1 MCALRQYLLPY
12 TIRKM
17 PNKSKSRPNSRK
29 STASSQEKPS
39 VLLDD
44 DGFTSILM
52 KTKQPSSRKTTPKS
66 ADSTRPEFLEPLSP
80 KPIPSPWDVLGMTE
94 PEYHAMQQ
102 RVSKMYKEMDKK
114 AYQEALLEELSDP
127 GYWKGRIELLER
139 EREFFNKKRGWS
151 AADIACVDS
160 IDAQIHECEDEL
172 DRIYAEVDRLEDMY
186 D

>member
-1 MCALRQYLLPY
+1 
-12 TIRKM
+12 M
-17 PNKSKSRPNSRK
+17 PNNSKSKSKSRPNSRK
-29 STASSQEKPS
+29 STQEKPT
-39 VLLDD
+39 VVLDD
-44 DGFTSILM
+44 DGFASILV
-52 KTKQPSSRKTTPKS
+52 KTKQPSSRKTTPT
-66 ADSTRPEFLEPLSP
+66 STDTPGPLDTKRPEFLEPLSP
-80 KPIPSPWDVLGMTE
+80 KPILSPNPWDVLGMAE
-94 PEYHAMQQ
+94 PEYDAMQQ

-114 AYQEALLEELSDP
+114 AYQDALLEELSDP

-172 DRIYAEVDRLEDMY
+172 ERIYAEADRLEDMY

>member
-1 MCALRQYLLPY
+1 
-12 TIRKM
+12 M
-17 PNKSKSRPNSRK
+17 PKSRPTSRK
-29 STASSQEKPS
+29 STQGNPT
-39 VLLDD
+39 VVLDD
-44 DGFTSILM
+44 DRFPSILM

-66 ADSTRPEFLEPLSP
+66 ADTPVPLDTKRPEFLEPLSP
-80 KPIPSPWDVLGMTE
+80 KLIPSPWDVLGMAE
-94 PEYHAMQQ
+94 PEYHTMQQ
-102 RVSKMYKEMDKK
+102 RVQKMYKEMDKK

-172 DRIYAEVDRLEDMY
+172 DRLYAEVDRLEDMY

>member
-1 MCALRQYLLPY
+1 MA
-12 TIRKM
+12 
-17 PNKSKSRPNSRK
+17 
-29 STASSQEKPS
+29 
-39 VLLDD
+39 
-44 DGFTSILM
+44 
-52 KTKQPSSRKTTPKS
+52 
-66 ADSTRPEFLEPLSP
+66 
-80 KPIPSPWDVLGMTE
+80 E
-94 PEYHAMQQ
+94 PEYDAMQQ

-114 AYQEALLEELSDP
+114 AYQDALLEELSDP

-172 DRIYAEVDRLEDMY
+172 ERIYAEADRLEDMY